1 MAKKWTPSEE
11 KFLLDNYG
19 KVPMNELAEK
29 FGVTRKAI
37 SAKLDKL
44 RAAYGIRPVGAQ
56 EHDAETTAAAPSI
69 PKVPPRST
77 RAVHRAQPQS
87 PMKPSP
93 VEPVD
98 RDAFGPKVPSGL
110 FVKTEEG
117 WKPIL
122 LDKEKITQ

>member
-1 MAKKWTPSEE
+1 MAKRWTPTEE

-19 KVPMNELAEK
+19 KVPMTELAQR

-44 RAAYGIRPVGAQ
+44 RSEHGIQPVASKDRATEFQ
-56 EHDAETTAAAPSI
+56 RSVPSI
-69 PKVPPRST
+69 PVPTPRPASL
-77 RAVHRAQPQS
+77 RPDQPRRTPQVQAPES
-87 PMKPSP
+87 VPMDS
-93 VEPVD
+93 
-98 RDAFGPKVPSGL
+98 AGPKIPSGF

-122 LDKEKITQ
+122 IDKERITQ